1 MEDKSRLSLTLR
13 SGSNTCHLAF
23 PVSDAELET
32 ARRKLGVTEL
42 TDDRIDSI
50 MVGYSWANTLPLD
63 DITLEGFN
71 TLAQYVQQM
80 SESELRLFGAALE
93 AEEPETFSEAV
104 CIAEDL
110 DDYELVDGSEGEYG
124 REALRHAGAGDVILD
139 MLDGFTDFDALGRFE
154 MEQDGVLDTGYG
166 QIKRLSSPFPRQAEQ
181 GQTMC

>member
-1 MEDKSRLSLTLR
+1 
-13 SGSNTCHLAF
+13 
-23 PVSDAELET
+23 
-32 ARRKLGVTEL
+32 
-42 TDDRIDSI
+42 

-63 DITLEGFN
+63 DVTLGGFN
-71 TLAQYVQQM
+71 TLAHYVQQM
-80 SESELRLFGAALE
+80 SDRELRLFGAALE

-110 DDYELVDGSEGEYG
+110 DDYELVDGSEEEYG